1 MGNIGEDPNEYLPRD
16 YRQDALQSNTKNPP
30 NNNLNDVP
38 YNHHNNSGGDAHY
51 SNNYGNQGYDG
62 NGGDMNGPTSV
73 AMYERQSP
81 NPAMGHHTVSSWHR
95 IRLYEAVKYR
105 RQLL

>member
-16 YRQDALQSNTKNPP
+16 YRQDAPPQPAGTKYPP

-38 YNHHNNSGGDAHY
+38 YNND
-51 SNNYGNQGYDG
+51 YGNQGYND
-62 NGGDMNGPTSV
+62 GDMNGPTSV

-81 NPAMGHHTVSSWHR
+81 NPAMNHHTVSPRPASLHTVYN
-95 IRLYEAVKYR
+95 IFGIFFK
-105 RQLL
+105 LL

>member
-16 YRQDALQSNTKNPP
+16 YRQDAPPPQPAGTKYPP

-38 YNHHNNSGGDAHY
+38 YNND
-51 SNNYGNQGYDG
+51 YGNQGYND
-62 NGGDMNGPTSV
+62 GDMNGPTSV

-81 NPAMGHHTVSSWHR
+81 NPAMNHHTVSPRPASLHTVYN
-95 IRLYEAVKYR
+95 IFGIF
-105 RQLL
+105 